1 MNPHVLFWVPVALRT
16 GFLLAGAGVAWW
28 LFGLSAGIFV
38 LLAGLVFA
46 LFIQLRYLFQASQ
59 WLDNPQSGR
68 LPDGWGEWTGVF
80 ARLYRLRRDDEK
92 NQTEL
97 TEWLTRFRQAMHLLP
112 DGVVIMDDVLFLE
125 WCNPAAE
132 EHLGLR
138 HDRDKGMRV
147 TNLVRSPDFMDYL
160 ILGRYEQ
167 PLTLSFRERKL
178 IVHIIPFENRRQILV
193 THDITET
200 QRAELMRR
208 DFVANASHELR
219 TPLTVIVGF
228 LEIAASMDLDAETRA
243 SHLKLMMEQG
253 HRMQHLIED
262 MLTLSRLES
271 VDHPMR
277 PEHVDVARLMEQ
289 LLDEGRALSGGK
301 HTVTLEVT
309 GGDVMGS
316 VDELRSA
323 FGNLVSNAV
332 RYTPAGGSIH
342 LRWEDTATGVHFQV
356 QDTGIGISPE
366 HISRLTER
374 FYRVDKSR
382 SRETQ
387 GTGLGLAI
395 VKHVLLRHSGKLSIT
410 SEAGHGST
418 FTVSLP
424 KSLAAALHAPE
435 SLPPSLPASRAA

>member
-1 MNPHVLFWVPVALRT
+1 MNPKFVFWVPVAIQMA
-16 GFLLAGAGVAWW
+16 AGA
-28 LFGLSAGIFV
+28 AGIALLWWWFGV
-38 LLAGLVFA
+38 LTALWTALLGLGAMVLA
-46 LFIQLRYLFQASQ
+46 QLHYLYQLSG
-59 WLDNPQSGR
+59 WLDDPRSGK
-68 LPDGWGEWTGVF
+68 LPDGWGEWTPVF
-80 ARLYRLRRDDEK
+80 SRLYRLRRDDEK
-92 NQTEL
+92 NQAEL
-97 TEWLTRFRQAMHLLP
+97 TEWLARFRQAMHLLP

-160 ILGRYEQ
+160 ILGRYDQ
-167 PLTLSFRERKL
+167 PLTLSFRGRKL

-200 QRAELMRR
+200 ERTDMMRR

-228 LEIAASMDLDAETRA
+228 LEIAASEDLDRETRKA
-243 SHLKLMMEQG
+243 HLKLMMDQAY
-253 HRMQHLIED
+253 RMQHLIED

-271 VDHPMR
+271 IDHPIR
-277 PEHVDVARLMEQ
+277 PEQVDMHK
-289 LLDEGRALSGGK
+289 LLDKVRRDAEALSAGK
-301 HTVTLEVT
+301 HTISLEVQ
-309 GGDVMGS
+309 GSDVMGS
-316 VDELRSA
+316 MDELYSA
-323 FGNLVSNAV
+323 FGNLAANAV
-332 RYTPAGGSIH
+332 RYTPAGGSVSMK
-342 LRWEDTATGVHFQV
+342 WEDTQAGVRFTV
-356 QDTGIGISPE
+356 RDTGIGINPE

-395 VKHVLLRHSGKLSIT
+395 VKHVLLRHNATLSIT
-410 SEAGHGST
+410 SEPGKGST
-418 FTVSLP
+418 FTVNLP
-424 KSLAAALHAPE
+424 KSLAAVTHPAAALAN
-435 SLPPSLPASRAA
+435 